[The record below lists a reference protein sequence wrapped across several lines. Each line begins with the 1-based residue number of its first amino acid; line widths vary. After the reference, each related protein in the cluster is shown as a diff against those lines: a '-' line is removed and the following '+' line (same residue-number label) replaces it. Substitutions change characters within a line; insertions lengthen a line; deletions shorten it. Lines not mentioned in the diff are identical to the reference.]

1 MEILLGIALCLSFT
15 ANLLLSGAFSAS
27 EEENR
32 ELKTKLLVVKELLE
46 IEKRN
51 K

>member
-15 ANLLLSGAFSAS
+15 ANLLLGAGFTAS
-27 EEENR
+27 EEENK
-32 ELKTKLLVVKELLE
+32 ELKTKLMVTEQMLK
-46 IEKRN
+46 IEKRD